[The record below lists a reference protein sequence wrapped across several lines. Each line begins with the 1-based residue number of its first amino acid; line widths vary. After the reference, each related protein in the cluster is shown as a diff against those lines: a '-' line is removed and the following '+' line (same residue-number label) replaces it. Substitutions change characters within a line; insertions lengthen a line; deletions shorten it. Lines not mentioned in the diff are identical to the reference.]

1 MIPYSPSAELRRLAD
16 GMLEGRLSRADAA
29 RLEELLESDPA
40 AMDYWLDTA
49 RREDELRRVLDGMSA
64 DTAASTPATADQR
77 RWFRLWIPMAIAAAA
92 AVVLLVARHLPG
104 PHSPPE
110 TAGPPDRSTA
120 PAGPPA
126 RLTNA
131 LDVDWISTP
140 ALPGQDLGRQTL
152 VFASGLAEITH
163 ATGTRLLIEGPARYE
178 ITGENSGK
186 LAHGRLVAS
195 VPPGAEGYTVEYADG
210 RIVDIGTE
218 FALDIPEHA
227 GPPEV
232 GVFRGEVRV
241 LPGHT
246 QPEQAAPLTTG
257 HAARVTN
264 SPGTGLR
271 SIPFVQDRFIRQFPS
286 REMPWFHRGGSEPM
300 EWNVSPLVWNDGDYI
315 AVVKWM
321 SGPRA
326 LILRR
331 VELLLDGKVVAADE
345 HSSSIGDLSST
356 VGNIYQFHL
365 PDGTWKRGQW
375 TLRAWPEPAAEEGTS
390 EGIILLESGD
400 SRHATTTDFAG
411 SWEYTH
417 DGETYHREFHPDGSC
432 TLQIN
437 GRPSTYFQDAR
448 WEVADGVLRVSFPA
462 SKLVEEHLLRD
473 RDSLIFVNQPY
484 RNASRAHREERKDN

>member
-1 MIPYSPSAELRRLAD
+1 MTQHSPSAELRRLAD
-16 GMLEGRLSRADAA
+16 GMLESRLSRAEVA

-40 AMDYWLDTA
+40 AMDYWLDVA
-49 RREDELRRVLDGMSA
+49 RQEDALKRALGSPQEPGEDANDAEPRRAWWPRLVL
-64 DTAASTPATADQR
+64 P
-77 RWFRLWIPMAIAAAA
+77 LAAAA
-92 AVVLLVARHLPG
+92 ALAFLFVHRPWSPIGHPAQDTISG
-104 PHSPPE
+104 HS
-110 TAGPPDRSTA
+110 AA
-120 PAGPPA
+120 PAPAAPA

-131 LDVDWISTP
+131 LDVEWISEP
-140 ALPGQDLGRQTL
+140 AVPGQGLGQQTL
-152 VFASGLAEITH
+152 VFSSGLAEITH

-186 LAHGRLVAS
+186 LLYGRLVAS

-218 FALDIPEHA
+218 FALDIPENA
-227 GPPEV
+227 APPEV

-241 LPGHT
+241 MPGHGEPDT
-246 QPEQAAPLTTG
+246 VAPLTTG
-257 HAARVTN
+257 HAARMTN

-286 REMPWFHRGGSEPM
+286 REMPWFHRGGGEPM
-300 EWNVSPLVWNDGDYI
+300 EWNVSSLVWNDGDYL

-326 LILRR
+326 LTLQR
-331 VELLLDGKVVAADE
+331 VELLLDGQVVAADE
-345 HSSSIGDLSST
+345 HDSSIGDLSST
-356 VGNIYQFHL
+356 IGNIYHFHL
-365 PDGTWKRGQW
+365 PEGTWKRGQW
-375 TLRAWPEPAAEEGTS
+375 TLRAWPDPAAEEGSS

-400 SRHATTTDFAG
+400 SRHATSADFTG

-417 DGETYHREFHPDGSC
+417 DGETYHREFHPDGTC

-437 GRPSTYFQDAR
+437 GRPSAYFQDAR
-448 WEVADGVLRVSFPA
+448 WDVADGVLRVSFPA

-484 RNASRAHREERKDN
+484 RNASRSR